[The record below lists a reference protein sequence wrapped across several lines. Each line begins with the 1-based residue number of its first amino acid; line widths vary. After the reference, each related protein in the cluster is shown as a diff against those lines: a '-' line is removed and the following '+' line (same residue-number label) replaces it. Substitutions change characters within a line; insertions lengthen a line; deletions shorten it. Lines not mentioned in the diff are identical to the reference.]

1 MNLIKFYK
9 KKKQPLIKN
18 VNSRILDAIE
28 KEKGNVIT
36 FNFMKENKNNFFK
49 LKNFKLICS
58 TEIDLVISYN
68 PYFYNWI
75 RYADGTLCLIKDIN
89 RKMFIFRLYNSIVRK

>member
-28 KEKGNVIT
+28 KEKGNV
-36 FNFMKENKNNFFK
+36 
-49 LKNFKLICS
+49 
-58 TEIDLVISYN
+58 
-68 PYFYNWI
+68 
-75 RYADGTLCLIKDIN
+75 
-89 RKMFIFRLYNSIVRK
+89 